1 MIFLIVYIKIMN
13 ITNPKILIVQNKIF
27 IFFPAFFLFTSHS
40 FSKFILEI
48 LFLIYKKLYNNIP

>member
-1 MIFLIVYIKIMN
+1 MN